1 VVLKMKIGG
10 KFGFSRVTSP
20 VETLKQEETMSLKE
34 ERMQILKM
42 IENGTISADEG
53 AKLLAALE
61 EGASKAEG
69 SGSSSSG
76 QARWMRIRVTDLKT
90 GRAKVNVNLPMGL
103 VNFGM
108 KMGARFAPEMENVDL
123 DEVMQAI
130 KEGAQGKI
138 VEVEDEDDNERVQ
151 IYIE

>member
-1 VVLKMKIGG
+1 
-10 KFGFSRVTSP
+10 
-20 VETLKQEETMSLKE
+20 MSVKE

-42 IENGTISADEG
+42 IEAGTISADEG

-61 EGASKAEG
+61 EGTGKRERAE
-69 SGSSSSG
+69 SGSK
-76 QARWMRIRVTDLKT
+76 ARWMRIRVTDLKT
-90 GRAKVNVNLPMGL
+90 GNAKVNVNLPMGL
-103 VNFGM
+103 VNVGM

-123 DEVMQAI
+123 DEIMESI

-138 VEVEDEDDNERVQ
+138 VEVEDTEDGERVE

>member
-1 VVLKMKIGG
+1 M
-10 KFGFSRVTSP
+10 P
-20 VETLKQEETMSLKE
+20 LKE

-42 IENGTISADEG
+42 IESGTISADEG
-53 AKLLAALE
+53 AKLLTALE
-61 EGASKAEG
+61 EGASKGERL
-69 SGSSSSG
+69 SSSSSG

-108 KMGARFAPEMENVDL
+108 KMGARFAPEMENVNL
-123 DEVMQAI
+123 DEVLQAI

>member
-1 VVLKMKIGG
+1 
-10 KFGFSRVTSP
+10 
-20 VETLKQEETMSLKE
+20 MSLTE

-42 IENGTISADEG
+42 IEDGTITADEG

-61 EGASKAEG
+61 EGATKSQ
-69 SGSSSSG
+69 SSTPGG

-108 KMGARFAPEMENVDL
+108 KMGARFAPEMENIDL
-123 DEVMQAI
+123 EEIIEAI

-138 VEVEDEDDNERVQ
+138 VEVEDDEDNERVQ